1 MSDIF
6 LGTKNTDSTQA
17 QGLGTNQKY
26 VWGQGSN
33 DVFVGGDGDFIS
45 VSSLNKLQQD
55 IVKSLMTNRFKNI
68 IYPLYGSTVRTDIL
82 GQKMGTQFVKAKVK
96 NAVIEA
102 LAVLQFLN
110 ADNPD
115 LDEQIST
122 IDRVSVNTSDPREID
137 IQVQVTTKSGKVL
150 SSTVTFE

>member
-6 LGTKNTDSTQA
+6 LGTKNTSSTQG

-33 DVFVGGDGDFIS
+33 DVFIGTDGDLIS
-45 VSSLNKLQQD
+45 ISGTNKLQQD
-55 IVKSLMTNRFKNI
+55 ITKSLMTDRFKNI
-68 IYPLYGSTVRTDIL
+68 IYPLYGSTVRNDIL
-82 GQKMGTQFVKAKVK
+82 GQKMGLQFIKAKAK

-110 ADNPD
+110 SDNTN
-115 LDEQIST
+115 LDEQISN
-122 IDRVSVNTSDPREID
+122 IDRVSVNTNDPREVE
-137 IQVQVTTKSGKVL
+137 IQVQVTTKAGTVVSTTVL
-150 SSTVTFE
+150 FE